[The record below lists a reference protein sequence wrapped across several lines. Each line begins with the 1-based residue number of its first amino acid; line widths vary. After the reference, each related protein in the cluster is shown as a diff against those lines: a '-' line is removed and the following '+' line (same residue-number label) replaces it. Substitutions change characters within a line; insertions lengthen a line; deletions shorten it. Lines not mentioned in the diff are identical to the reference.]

1 MGGVSEVGAEPIVLQ
16 QINLYRIPHENSMR
30 KRSAR
35 FLVLVCVV
43 VVGALVLLF
52 GAGQYHL
59 ATVEEQRAVVAGEL
73 AERRAALAKLQDKL
87 QPPQLDPF
95 LEAER
100 SALRLRQR
108 HLNESLSALS
118 RQQST
123 ESVVFSSFFAGLA
136 RNPVEGL
143 WFQSVSLSAG
153 GEQVVL
159 RGKTVDPAL
168 VPRLLQQLA
177 AEQAFSGR
185 TFRRAN
191 LQRSSEEAETR
202 FLDFELRTAETGE
215 LHDAG

>member
-1 MGGVSEVGAEPIVLQ
+1 MALQ
-16 QINLYRIPHENSMR
+16 QINLYRIPHEYSMR
-30 KRSAR
+30 KGSTQ
-35 FLVLVCVV
+35 FLLLVCVL
-43 VVGALVLLF
+43 VVGVLALLF
-52 GAGQYHL
+52 GVGQYHL

-73 AERRAALAKLQDKL
+73 ADRRAVLAKLQDKL
-87 QPPQLDPF
+87 QPPELDPF

-100 SALRLRQR
+100 AALRLRQR

-177 AEQAFSGR
+177 EEQAFSGR

-191 LQRSSEEAETR
+191 LHRSSEEAERR
-202 FLDFELRTAETGE
+202 FLDFELRTAEAGE